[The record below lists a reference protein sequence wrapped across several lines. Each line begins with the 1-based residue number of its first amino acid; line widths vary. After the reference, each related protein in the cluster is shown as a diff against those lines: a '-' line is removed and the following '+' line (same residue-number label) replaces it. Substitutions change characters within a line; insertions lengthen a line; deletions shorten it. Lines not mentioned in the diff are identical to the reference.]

1 MRFKQTALRFM
12 INYLSKQE
20 IQDIKEHFQKLDIEH
35 NGVITYN
42 DLKQELLKTGKTN
55 QEIQEI
61 FENIELEE
69 SDFINFS
76 DFIVATLDR
85 KKYINEQFL
94 TEVF

>member
-1 MRFKQTALRFM
+1 M

-55 QEIQEI
+55 QEIQ
-61 FENIELEE
+61 
-69 SDFINFS
+69 
-76 DFIVATLDR
+76 
-85 KKYINEQFL
+85 
-94 TEVF
+94 